1 MTALDRAIDAIT
13 RVLESL
19 HIEYAVVGGIANAIW
34 GEPRATIDVDV
45 TISVDNDVLSQTVAA
60 IAKQFQAA
68 VADPTSFVQQTR
80 VLPVDTDEGVRIDVI
95 FALMPFELDAIRRA
109 RRVPLGGRVVAVATP
124 EDLVLMKIVSERPRD
139 LADAEALV
147 RRRASTLDRAYL
159 EPRIREL
166 ASLLE
171 REEIL
176 ERWER
181 WAGGDKRS

>member
-1 MTALDRAIDAIT
+1 M
-13 RVLESL
+13 
-19 HIEYAVVGGIANAIW
+19 
-34 GEPRATIDVDV
+34 
-45 TISVDNDVLSQTVAA
+45 ISVENEVLPETVAA
-60 IAKQFQAA
+60 IAKHFRTA
-68 VADPTSFVQQTR
+68 VADPTPFVQQTR
-80 VLPVDTDEGVRIDVI
+80 VLPVDSDEGIRIDVI

-109 RRVPLGGRVVAVATP
+109 RRVPLAGRVVAVATP

-147 RRRASTLDRAYL
+147 RRRGSTLDRAYL

-176 ERWER
+176 ERWKRWTGIDER
-181 WAGGDKRS
+181 S